1 MDDLYGKRALDFVE
15 SLRHC
20 ADATSI
26 CDLLVEELAA
36 FGLTHVTDWTLPGPG
51 ESVDKGVLLNT
62 RPADYVEHYVGQNLV
77 VRDPVMTELRHTV
90 DPYSWGDVRASTLRY
105 PKASS
110 NLQYTPSCASPATAV
125 HVGQKVSSW

>member
-62 RPADYVEHYVGQNLV
+62 RPADDYVEHYVGQNLV

-90 DPYSWGDVRASTLRY
+90 DPYSWGDVRARRSLTRNLLRIMDE
-105 PKASS
+105 A
-110 NLQYTPSCASPATAV
+110 AEF
-125 HVGQKVSSW
+125 G